1 MEECCEVR
9 DVPRQQRRVLHA
21 VLWINAAMF
30 LAESIAGLVAHST
43 ALLADSV
50 DMLGDAIVYGFSL
63 YVIDRGVV
71 WQARAAL
78 LKGVIMAAFGVGVL
92 VQVAVKIAHGL
103 TPTAELMGVVGL
115 LALVANLF
123 CLSLLWR
130 RRGDDINMRSAW
142 VCSRNDVIGNV
153 GVLVAAVAVG
163 LTGSPWPDIMIGL
176 LVAAVF
182 GRSAIRIIH
191 EATRPAALS
200 KSSGSRSGRRRHP

>member
-1 MEECCEVR
+1 MDECCEVR
-9 DVPRQQRRVLHA
+9 EVPRQQRRVLHA
-21 VLWINAAMF
+21 VLWVNAAMF
-30 LAESIAGLVAHST
+30 LAEGIAGLVAHST

-63 YVIDRGVV
+63 YVIGRGVV

-92 VQVAVKIAHGL
+92 VQVAVKIAYGL

-115 LALVANLF
+115 VALGANLF

-130 RRGDDINMRSAW
+130 RRGDDINMRSVW

-182 GRSAIRIIH
+182 GRSAMRIIR
-191 EATRPAALS
+191 EATRAAAI
-200 KSSGSRSGRRRHP
+200 SS